1 MSSTYEQLL
10 RRYDRP
16 CLPLDEVREE
26 YLPEIGSVEFL
37 MDEIH
42 CGAVRLRY
50 TRLRPS
56 RKSKPFVYLRDLAAW
71 LDAQDPHNQPSTTQ
85 ATASDKAA

>member
-1 MSSTYEQLL
+1 VSSTYEQLL

-26 YLPEIGSVEFL
+26 YLPHIGSMDYL
-37 MDEIH
+37 MDEIRTGRIH
-42 CGAVRLRY
+42 LRY
-50 TRLRPS
+50 TRLHGT
-56 RKSKPFVYLRDLAAW
+56 RKAQPVVYLRDLATW
-71 LDAQDPHNQPSTTQ
+71 LDAQDPHHQPSTTQ